1 MKSLAWVPVIA
12 LASASILTVSILG
25 AEAPKLEW
33 KVSKGDK
40 LAFTVARTSTM
51 DSQSSRGSFKSE
63 GSSEIEYRIEVAE
76 AKGGD
81 LELKVAYGVIK
92 MKQSG
97 REGGAGWEFDSAK
110 KEGDDASAK
119 YLKEVL
125 GKTFTAKVSGGKI
138 ADVEGFPEVERPEGG
153 QGFRGMSARFTVGP
167 RSLQSDLGLILAL
180 PAAGKALEAGKEY
193 RFPPREAAAGEG
205 AREGRGGGRFGGERL
220 LMKYQGVEKVDA
232 GDVARFALAPE
243 PREGA
248 GEGPR
253 METKA
258 EGKADVF
265 LKDGML
271 LKLEVSSEGKS
282 EGERDGSSFKFS
294 RTSKTTIRRGAAK
307 GGPAAV
313 SV

>member
-1 MKSLAWVPVIA
+1 MKCLAWAPVIA
-12 LASASILTVSILG
+12 LASASILLA

-40 LAFTVARTSTM
+40 LAFTAARTSTM

-63 GSSEIEYRIEVAE
+63 GSSEIEYKIEVAD

-97 REGGAGWEFDSAK
+97 RDGGAGWEFDSAK
-110 KEGDDASAK
+110 KEGDDASTK

-125 GKTFTAKVSGGKI
+125 GKTFTVKVSGGKI
-138 ADVEGFPEVERPEGG
+138 ADIEGFPEVEQPQQGG
-153 QGFRGMSARFTVGP
+153 QGFRGMTARFTVSP

-180 PAAGKALEAGKEY
+180 PADGKTLEAGKEY

-205 AREGRGGGRFGGERL
+205 ARGGRGGARFGGDRL
-220 LMKYQGVEKVDA
+220 VMKFQGVEKAD
-232 GDVARFALAPE
+232 GQEVARFALSPE
-243 PREGA
+243 PREG
-248 GEGPR
+248 GGNGPQI
-253 METKA
+253 ETKA
-258 EGKADVF
+258 DGKADVS

-282 EGERDGSSFKFS
+282 EGGDSNFKFS

-307 GGPAAV
+307 EAV